1 MSTVYAYC
9 RVSTREQN
17 LDRQLEA
24 MRAFGVEEKHIF
36 SEKMS
41 GKDFDRPVY
50 RRLMKTLKRGDVL
63 VIKSIDRLGRSYQD
77 VQEQWRLLT
86 KTKKVSIVVLD
97 MPLLDTRRDRTLVG
111 MMIADLVLQIL
122 AYVAETER
130 EFLRQRTREGM
141 AVAKERGVRFGRQR
155 MPLPEGFSAV
165 YDDWSSGRCSVREA
179 ARTLGVAHST
189 FLRWAREEQAAQTQ
203 QDPVTT

>member
-24 MRAFGVEEKHIF
+24 MRAFGVEENHIF

-63 VIKSIDRLGRSYQD
+63 VIKSIDRLGRSYRD

-86 KTKKVSIVVLD
+86 KTREVSIVVLD

-155 MPLPEGFSAV
+155 MPLPENFSSVYGDWLCGAV
-165 YDDWSSGRCSVREA
+165 SAREA
-179 ARTLGVAHST
+179 ARLLGVAHST
-189 FLRWAREEQAAQTQ
+189 FLRWAREEQAAQLQ

>member
-24 MRAFGVEEKHIF
+24 MRAFGVEENHIF

-63 VIKSIDRLGRSYQD
+63 VIKSIDRLGRSYRD

-86 KTKKVSIVVLD
+86 KTREVSIVVLD

-155 MPLPEGFSAV
+155 MPLPENFSSV
-165 YDDWSSGRCSVREA
+165 YRDWSSGGCSAREA
-179 ARTLGVAHST
+179 ARLLGVAHST
-189 FLRWAREEQAAQTQ
+189 FLRWAREEQAAQAQ
-203 QDPVTT
+203 QDPLTT